1 MADIRVNQL
10 PDIAAI
16 AAGDILH
23 ILDISSTD
31 DVDSQ
36 TTVDAIAD
44 WIIANKS
51 VRITG
56 IDDVPGLRA
65 ALDGKADIVHTHTVG
80 QVIGLQADL
89 DNKTDISQAQI
100 IGRNIILNG
109 NSINVPS
116 TIGGLQDDR
125 IPSTVVIGE
134 YLQFETTGGGINN
147 ISGDDLKGNLNI
159 NLVDNTSDANKP
171 ISIATQAALDI
182 KVGQA
187 AFNQAFS
194 NIDTTVYNLN
204 QEVDLNTAA
213 IVLNTDKISYPTS
226 ASTKLATIE
235 TGADVT
241 DTTNVWSSLGI
252 SDSGSTGLF
261 LTQRGVFAAGGSG
274 SGGSA
279 DSVDRQP
286 GGFTTA
292 PIKFWSGTKLQYET
306 LSGAGE
312 VADDI
317 LYNITDTETAMVVT
331 KMAVDDAI
339 GASSGGNAT
348 LFYNQLGNWVVGG
361 GGDGGEADSIIRQPG
376 GSTID
381 PMKVWT
387 GSKAQFDALST
398 VDPDTLYSTTDETQA
413 DSTTV
418 TGTANQIDVS
428 EVDSDYTVSLNTAIT
443 GAITAN
449 TAKTGISTAQASAI
463 TANTAKV
470 GITTAQATAITT
482 NTAKTGITTAQ
493 ASAITANTAKVDVNA
508 LNQVG
513 AAVLSTDSV
522 VYLAGATRVPRRKT
536 FSSVPLSVFNNDAG
550 FVTSAGDAFLA
561 NTQTFTG
568 ANTFSNAAGIRAT
581 NGIAR
586 ETGGSTT
593 DGVKFWSGTEA
604 QYTALG
610 TGRDQNTV
618 YYVD

>member
-1 MADIRVNQL
+1 M
-10 PDIAAI
+10 
-16 AAGDILH
+16 
-23 ILDISSTD
+23 
-31 DVDSQ
+31 
-36 TTVDAIAD
+36 
-44 WIIANKS
+44 
-51 VRITG
+51 
-56 IDDVPGLRA
+56 
-65 ALDGKADIVHTHTVG
+65 
-80 QVIGLQADL
+80 
-89 DNKTDISQAQI
+89 
-100 IGRNIILNG
+100 
-109 NSINVPS
+109 
-116 TIGGLQDDR
+116 
-125 IPSTVVIGE
+125 
-134 YLQFETTGGGINN
+134 
-147 ISGDDLKGNLNI
+147 
-159 NLVDNTSDANKP
+159 
-171 ISIATQAALDI
+171 
-182 KVGQA
+182 
-187 AFNQAFS
+187 
-194 NIDTTVYNLN
+194 
-204 QEVDLNTAA
+204 
-213 IVLNTDKISYPTS
+213 
-226 ASTKLATIE
+226 
-235 TGADVT
+235 
-241 DTTNVWSSLGI
+241 WSSLGI

-361 GGDGGEADSIIRQPG
+361 GGDGGEADSIIRQAG
-376 GSTID
+376 GSTVD

-387 GSKAQFDALST
+387 GSKAQYDALST
-398 VDPDTLYSTTDETQA
+398 VDPDTLYSTTDESQA

-463 TANTAKV
+463 TANTAK
-470 GITTAQATAITT
+470 
-482 NTAKTGITTAQ
+482 TGITTAQ
-493 ASAITANTAKVDVNA
+493 ASAITANTAKVSVA
-508 LNQVG
+508 GLTQVG
-513 AAVLSTDSV
+513 GAIIATDSV
-522 VYLAGATRVPRRKT
+522 LYYDNTTPRRKT

-593 DGVKFWSGTEA
+593 DGVKFWSGTVSTIHCPRNRKRPKHSLLRGLIKT
-604 QYTALG
+604 QQHGNIFRKHITN
-610 TGRDQNTV
+610 RSIRRNRRRSVSRRPDV
-618 YYVD
+618 YWTEYL